1 MKNKYFLLCL
11 RSAIAAKRVQ
21 SAIAQRLLWGIVYS
35 LSTGIAL
42 FPGLSAKAAQV
53 ELSVY
58 KSSNAANANCPQ
70 KVIITEQ
77 NAPYYEGGYT
87 INGSAKL
94 SSFAESFTISS
105 TDPFSVTWVANLKPA
120 FSKCIAAGSIVAS
133 REEKN
138 SDFHLRVRFTGGKVF
153 LILDMTG
160 LQDANRFFPVITKKG
175 VTAGNPTWTWSGTD

>member
-1 MKNKYFLLCL
+1 MTNKYFIL
-11 RSAIAAKRVQ
+11 RLKSAFAE
-21 SAIAQRLLWGIVYS
+21 RLLWSIAYS
-35 LSTGIAL
+35 CIAGIAL
-42 FPGLSAKAAQV
+42 FPALSANAAQV

-58 KSSNAANANCPQ
+58 KSSNTPAANCPQ
-70 KVIITEQ
+70 KVIVTEQ

-94 SSFAESFTISS
+94 SSFAEPFTISN

-120 FSKCIAAGSIVAS
+120 FSKCIAAGSIVKS
-133 REEKN
+133 GSEEKN

-160 LQDANRFFPVITKKG
+160 LKDANNFFPVITKKG
-175 VTAGNPTWTWSGTD
+175 VTAGNPTWSWGGTD

>member
-1 MKNKYFLLCL
+1 MTNKYFLLCL
-11 RSAIAAKRVQ
+11 GSAIAGGGCYRTIAK
-21 SAIAQRLLWGIVYS
+21 RLLWSIAYS

-42 FPGLSAKAAQV
+42 FPALSAKAAQV

-70 KVIITEQ
+70 KVIVTEQ

-94 SSFAESFTISS
+94 NSFAEPFTISN
-105 TDPFSVTWVANLKPA
+105 TDPFSVTWVANLKPT
-120 FSKCIAAGSIVAS
+120 FNKCIAAGSIVTS
-133 REEKN
+133 GEDKN
-138 SDFHLRVRFTGGKVF
+138 SDFHLRVRFSGGKVF

-160 LQDANRFFPVITKKG
+160 LKDANNFFPVITKKG
-175 VTAGNPTWTWSGTD
+175 VTAGNPTWSWSGTD